1 MALALPL
8 LTIDRGNSTLDCA
21 LHGAAEPRRVRL
33 APEDLPG
40 LAGFLTGSRP
50 ATAVGLSTVPGGLD
64 GVRRL
69 LDELGTRLLEA
80 GRDLP
85 CPLPTAYA
93 DAAALGVDRWVA
105 AMAAHRLH
113 RAGLFVDCGT
123 ALTVN
128 AIGAGGDFLGGA
140 IAPGLRTMAAGL
152 QARAPALPLADPSR
166 PLRLPA
172 TDPSGAVDAG
182 VTLGFCGAV
191 ERLVAEVQAA
201 AGVAGAPR
209 LLTGGDAEV
218 YLRHGRLAFQHV
230 PDLVHQGL
238 RCLAETRAPAS

>member
-21 LHGAAEPRRVRL
+21 LHGAGEPRRVRL
-33 APEDLPG
+33 APDDLQG
-40 LAGFLTGSRP
+40 LVGFLAGSRP
-50 ATAVGLSTVPGGLD
+50 AAAVGLSTVPSGLD
-64 GVRRL
+64 GVRRVL
-69 LDELGTRLLEA
+69 AGMGVRLLEA

-93 DAAALGVDRWVA
+93 DPAALGVDRWVA
-105 AMAAHRLH
+105 GVAAHRLH

-128 AIGAGGDFLGGA
+128 ALGAGGEFLGGA
-140 IAPGLRTMAAGL
+140 IAPGLGTMAAGL
-152 QARAPALPLADPSR
+152 QARAPALPRADPSR
-166 PLRLPA
+166 SLRLPA

-191 ERLVAEVQAA
+191 ERLVAEVEAA
-201 AGVAGAPR
+201 AGVTGTPR
-209 LLTGGDAEV
+209 LLTGGDAEA